1 MLAMASPSRMGVLAM
16 AGPGRANGFQ
26 TVARGE
32 SDLDSAAWETLHD
45 SLEVQ
50 CPVGLID
57 IPGP

>member
-1 MLAMASPSRMGVLAM
+1 M

-50 CPVGLID
+50 CPVGLKD